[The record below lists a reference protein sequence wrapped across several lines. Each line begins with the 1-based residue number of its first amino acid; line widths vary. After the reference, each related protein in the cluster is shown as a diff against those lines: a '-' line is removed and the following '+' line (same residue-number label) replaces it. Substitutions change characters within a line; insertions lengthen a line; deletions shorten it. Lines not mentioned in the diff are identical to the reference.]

1 MPDNLTLKFKEELE
15 RRGIVA
21 TDAQIESFLKT
32 QRQTPVQ
39 APVNLGGNLYSN
51 VNPNLPSWYEGAQ
64 QQEQP
69 DEGIEWGRSLYEG
82 IGLAAWQYADIAGF
96 TIPSALLGTM
106 GIDPVKKYEELL
118 AEEGKEFTGLG
129 KVGKVVGQAAG
140 FLKPIKWVTK
150 GTSAVV
156 SRLSSKGG
164 QKVVSNVLDDAS
176 KVATEKGLSSNV
188 FRSTLDSEF
197 KKEASA
203 KLLANYSLSPVAI
216 EASKRQLKQNIGQS
230 LQTAFPKA
238 EAGLIDDM
246 AERIIL
252 DLGKNGRHIN
262 SVGQW
267 IQRSLGR
274 TLSLNEQ
281 GMVSKWATHAGEMT
295 VSFGLFNTMV
305 NGVQAMAGN
314 EDFDPVAQMK
324 HALLFSAFLPF
335 VEAIPGGGKIP
346 IKKTAQDIRKILNT
360 YKNTNYDDMS
370 ASALNGLLKIITNNN
385 HLKEKSYGVIAANNA
400 WRDLSKK
407 EAIKVLDEIK
417 ATGGLDKIWSEFAS
431 AAGKDLA
438 MSTARMVAGALY
450 FNAETLMDEQYIKG
464 IDPTELGAHLV
475 VGAFFTRMRK
485 PTFDKQAPTLENFQA
500 KLELLRSMGIDAS
513 SAEAWNSYYNNRQI
527 MAAANGGV
535 ISEPRLK
542 SIYDIIY
549 NEANQEMSKS
559 EKVDRIGSEILDPE
573 FNLLR
578 FAKDMADIR
587 RVSEAVHNSEPENL
601 VALENLSRG
610 RARELL
616 EKLKEVKI
624 NEEGEFLNENNFDDF
639 HVNLQRTMVENGANT
654 IVKAVSESARRLGL
668 QVEGSAEEFNL
679 DRQTLRIENIEG
691 DFNRLGENH
700 GAIVE
705 YQTLVNL
712 LKAHGY
718 LGNIRAVEG
727 KNVDSLLKSENIDAL
742 NSEVEGLMR
751 SMTERLKKDN
761 FPEGVEIDVLPTDN
775 AWLTLLSRYRTQK
788 DLVDLYNG
796 IKGKNTEMYESL
808 RTILGTEMPNES
820 AIRELVTVSREKPE
834 NIEQAEWERIQ
845 ATSLPELQSKLQLV
859 ASLWGK
865 ENRAATNRKV
875 EVSYEDAQ
883 ALVGMLE
890 TNNRSIFREGFLD
903 RFSVYHTSREFKD
916 ARLGVR
922 EAGIMNI
929 AKEFLVGDKRIEDS
943 NLWVFP
949 DGEAVKEYLKNE
961 GYSESEIPEM
971 MEKYDK
977 IKTSLSR
984 MDGKYIKFEDQ
995 INLNAETKGDVG
1007 GFINAAFEL
1016 TGVRQR
1022 DLIKEYDK
1030 VREKAQEQ
1038 VDMIEQTN
1046 SIIESLFDTE
1056 ANTMRKLPKSEVEKV
1071 VAEINKLLPEG
1082 QSEITKFKDK
1092 DLQQYMKTLK
1102 ETMEKW
1108 MEASDAAAEFS
1119 MTDSMYE
1126 GGLGLISSRS
1136 QTMNKLRDTI
1146 QRLQDLGSS
1155 SIYRARNSSRVKSEL
1170 AASLVRKLKEM
1181 KIEISEEATLDEIYD
1196 KYDFEPGKKNIENFL
1211 EEVNIKIISEQRNL
1225 SSEQYDALNQELSR
1239 NRNILSDN
1247 NSEVPKLTYQ
1257 TIERTYGEYNSEL
1270 KDENLADIRRRIDE
1284 SIELG
1289 HSSSIIAL
1297 NVEFLTG
1304 NVHRAIEK
1312 KNDGDFIKSMAEK
1325 IQFNKEL
1332 GGLLSPH
1339 FGTSP
1344 IKTISFSENGL
1355 IKGTNKAE
1363 LLIENKFEADGGL
1376 SQFQKNWIGD
1386 GDAPI
1391 FVYKVG
1397 RNSVYG
1403 GRSYEDFADIPAG
1416 AETKGSLFDKPARVV
1431 DRAEGGA
1438 FADFSGS
1445 RATVSYVDQLY
1456 IRTDNIIN
1464 RPEVAQRFKRKFDEW
1479 YDTLQGELRGS
1490 DLTNFERMFKEW
1502 RDVETLGLDAN
1513 VVRDIMK
1520 SMYWHHLSPEGF
1532 KDLVASANNREVL
1545 NERAVSLLK
1554 YFNTMST
1561 GGAKVRGS
1569 GRFLRTMQEIAKSEQ
1584 SKNEF
1589 WWDSYETTWNDVSTA
1604 IDNYSNRGHLRVKS
1618 IKDESIAGF
1627 GAKAIVRSSLISRR
1641 NEFAEGTNTRKEYDE
1656 MISKLDNGDFA
1667 SLESSAINAQ
1677 SWMGTDAA
1685 HLMYLHKGRLLT
1697 DNIAGVKPVGWS
1709 QTQDML
1715 LKTNFVYDK
1724 NIADL
1729 LDKAG
1734 IDILTTESAAKRFGP
1749 GHTELVIQG
1758 KDPQGNIVSRK
1769 IKEGDY
1775 KDYAEAFIG
1784 SYQSLKDAP
1793 LGQLRMSDLYLGKT
1807 NERKMANV
1815 SYGVLDFVD
1824 KIGYHAFTKDY
1835 IDYYGR
1841 LDAALGDILKMRDP
1855 KDITRNEA
1863 FANTVKIAREN
1874 GEVFNDATSGSLNRL
1889 IEAGVDVQSALTM
1902 APAERM
1908 VVKRILGEMGKV
1920 KSEHGSY
1927 SVLVPYLEGSV
1938 PRYGKVEG
1946 KDTQL
1951 EFGGKK
1957 LSSFDGDIKIG
1968 DYDKVKF
1975 IFEYKDPSGE
1985 GWDFQVGTKTK
1996 AGKIEVFAN
2005 DPYFEG
2011 KIGKT
2016 RSSFVESFIKEV
2028 RQRLDRQFGQGN
2040 ATYKNLYDVLESMG
2054 EKTSINGE
2062 KMKGKIHSL
2071 SLRIPNL
2078 AGDIAIHKVEG
2089 FLDRSLGNSTG
2100 INPYDLAVVH
2110 QADFDVDAVFNHH
2123 DMPRELINSV
2133 TRNVAKTPDAFP
2145 YESDAMGALD
2155 IFNMGKEINTV
2166 GKGQKGD
2173 SLEEYYNNF
2182 RNSQRIFGS
2191 IMNLAPGLSA
2201 LKRLEFSFENGK
2213 MMDLESNTF
2222 IPVKQRMKNSLQTI
2236 IDATKKSNVLSR
2248 ASAEDVSKFILFGR
2262 KFDGSEKIT
2271 ERLAEYRETKEFQ
2284 EGDMQWDGIFDLSKY
2299 KGSTKEVMED
2309 AILESINT
2317 VNTQNRMLT
2326 GVNDAAGR
2334 RAPDFNQMMYLR
2346 NRLERFLSNPNKT
2359 VFNNLLFKYR
2369 VLDKQ
2374 RKQDLVPELINLFY
2388 GTKQESYSDAKSF
2401 LNDLFK
2407 KGKKDQVVDI
2417 RRNNIIS
2424 LRREPAQP
2432 QNGEKNIHLTGVGGI
2447 IADKFGTQ
2455 LNDGSSRVKAAS
2467 ATDTKFVH
2475 DFIDKFET
2483 ANMLLSE
2490 EPLIGINEFT
2500 NTVNNVGGKELFGK
2514 YGDMFFSEM
2523 AQSSPNTSIV
2533 QKYSVMYH
2541 VLQQRESS
2549 LRRFISSNMGSKY
2562 KSNSVARAQYKL
2574 NVIGS
2579 AKDYFNRREAE
2590 LIDSVRPEDAPKA
2603 LKNHFHFVDYDLRKR
2618 PSGYKHINR
2627 TSEIQYIYR
2636 VNEKNARVKYSF
2648 VGTVAPLGSPIN
2660 KRFLRKGSEYVVLKN
2675 PVRYELMTNKEVQD
2689 GFALLKTTGEA
2700 IADNIEGMNPNM
2712 VDAFYDRLSKLKRD
2726 FYELNNE
2733 TFKLVRDSQVF
2744 AQRNWM
2750 DAKLHEDKL
2759 IRDFF
2764 EQTLDGT
2771 SQSHDALFTAASI
2784 VMKPTA
2790 TSGLVRL
2797 KAGKDF
2803 IALPTFKINRRLV
2816 LAVERYIHS
2825 RANEPGM
2832 RDVYDSIFGEYGR
2845 HYRRAV
2851 NKIAH
2856 PTEESMYRSDLYA
2869 NGNVRVDRNPLLD
2882 FVYDKPGFLYMP
2894 NVLQRVQ
2901 TPLRRYG
2908 GRSYKV
2914 MDMHGN
2920 VRRVVNYEGIG
2931 KGVETLQEY
2940 YSSEKNYE
2948 DTINS
2953 REACR

>member
-106 GIDPVKKYEELL
+106 GIDPVEKYKELTGVEEL
-118 AEEGKEFTGLG
+118 TGVG
-129 KVGKVVGQAAG
+129 KVGEVIGQAAG

-216 EASKRQLKQNIGQS
+216 EASKRQLKQNIGKS
-230 LQTAFPKA
+230 LETAFPKA

-246 AERIIL
+246 AERIVL

-346 IKKTAQDIRKILNT
+346 IVKTTKDIRKILNT

-370 ASALNGLLKIITNNN
+370 ASALNGMLKIITNNN

-417 ATGGLDKIWSEFAS
+417 ATGGIDKIWSEFAA

-450 FNAETLMDEQYIKG
+450 FNAETLMDEQHIKG
-464 IDPTELGAHLV
+464 IDPEVLASHLV

-761 FPEGVEIDVLPTDN
+761 FPEGIEIDVLPTDN
-775 AWLTLLSRYRTQK
+775 AWLTLLGRYRTQK

-929 AKEFLVGDKRIEDS
+929 AKEFFVGDQKLEDG

-949 DGEAVKEYLKNE
+949 KGEAVKDILRKAE
-961 GYSESEIPEM
+961 GYSEAEIVEM

-977 IKTSLSR
+977 IQTALSR

-995 INLNAETKGDVG
+995 VNLNAETKGDLG

-1022 DLIKEYDK
+1022 DLIKEYDR
-1030 VREKAQEQ
+1030 VRDKAQEQ

-1136 QTMNKLRDTI
+1136 QIMNKLRDTI

-1170 AASLVRKLKEM
+1170 AASLVRKLKKME
-1181 KIEISEEATLDEIYD
+1181 IEISKEATLDEIYD

-1211 EEVNIKIISEQRNL
+1211 EEVNLKIIAEQRNL

-1270 KDENLADIRRRIDE
+1270 KDENLASIRRRIDE

-1344 IKTISFSENGL
+1344 IKTISYSENGL

-1416 AETKGSLFDKPARVV
+1416 AETKNSLFDKPARVV

-1445 RATVSYVDQLY
+1445 RATVSYVDQIY
-1456 IRTDNIIN
+1456 IRTDNIVN

-1775 KDYAEAFIG
+1775 KDYAEAFVG

-1863 FANTVKIAREN
+1863 FANTINIARQE
-1874 GEVFNDATSGSLNRL
+1874 GSVFNDATSGSLSRL

-1946 KDTQL
+1946 RDTQL

-2145 YESDAMGALD
+2145 YESDAMGTLD

-2603 LKNHFHFVDYDLRKR
+2603 LKNHFHFVDYNLKGWK
-2618 PSGYKHINR
+2618 SGYTHLNR
-2627 TSEIQYIYR
+2627 TNETQYVYR

-2648 VGTVAPLGSPIN
+2648 VGSVAPLSAGRPG